1 MPSNLAC
8 SHTAVLQNS
17 CEEQLLSFFDDG
29 DETDP
34 QPSSTAARPGAA
46 AERPPADAA
55 ERPRPRRP
63 ASGTLPLDQRSVMMR
78 RRVVAGI
85 GVVLLIVIILLI
97 NGCLNSEKEQALKN
111 YNRDVGQIVHESD
124 ENVTRPLF
132 TALTGA
138 GSKSSLNV
146 EVQVDQLR
154 IQAQTLASRARGLS
168 APSEMAGAQS
178 NLLLTQDLRAEAIT
192 KIAALLPTALG
203 GQGKQAMTLIAGD
216 MEIFLASD
224 VIYSQRVAP
233 LIQQTLTSNGVHG
246 VSTASSHSLPNL
258 GWLEP
263 STVESR
269 ISGHSSSTPSAP
281 VVSGNHGSALKEVS
295 VGTNKLEPEPTLNH
309 VTGGSNPTF
318 TAGVENSG
326 EFEEHNVKV
335 DVTVTAAG
343 KQYKASHVIEKTE
356 PGKTVSVDIPVIGVP
371 LGVAAKVEVFVEGV
385 PGENDLENNKG
396 VFLAVFEH

>member
-1 MPSNLAC
+1 M
-8 SHTAVLQNS
+8 
-17 CEEQLLSFFDDG
+17 SFFDDG
-29 DETDP
+29 DDTDP
-34 QPSSTAARPGAA
+34 QPSATAARPRAASDRPAA
-46 AERPPADAA
+46 AAQDRPQ
-55 ERPRPRRP
+55 PRRP
-63 ASGTLPLDQRSVMMR
+63 TRGTLPLDQHRVMVR

-124 ENVTRPLF
+124 ENVTGPLF
-132 TALTGA
+132 TALSGA

-343 KQYKASHVIEKTE
+343 KQYKASHVINSTQ
-356 PGKTVSVDIPVIGVP
+356 PGTKVNVEIPVAGIP
-371 LGVAAKVEVFVEGV
+371 LGVAAKVEAYVEPV
-385 PGENDLENNKG
+385 TGETNAENNKATY
-396 VFLAVFEH
+396 LAIFSQ